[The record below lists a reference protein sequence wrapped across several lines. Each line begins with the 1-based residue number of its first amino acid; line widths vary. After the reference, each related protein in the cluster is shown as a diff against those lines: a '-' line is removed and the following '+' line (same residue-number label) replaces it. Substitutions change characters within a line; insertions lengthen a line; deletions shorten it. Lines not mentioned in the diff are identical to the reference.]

1 MLEPWETKEDAAKTY
16 RNLQADLAALELN
29 CVHFW
34 TEMTIG
40 VISKSN

>member
-1 MLEPWETKEDAAKTY
+1 MLEPWETNLKAEDAAD
-16 RNLQADLAALELN
+16 AALAALELN
-29 CVHFW
+29 CVHLW